1 MRKMIY
7 LTLKRGFDILC
18 AILGLLLSSP
28 FWLAG
33 IIGILVTMPGPIF
46 FVQERVGKNGA
57 DFKVYKLRTM
67 KVNKELEKNRDMSH
81 DDERKTSWGNF
92 LRRCKIDELPQLIN
106 VLKGDMSIVGPR
118 PTVRE
123 HVVLYDEKERHR
135 LDVRPGMTG
144 LAQVNGNAALVW
156 EDRISYDLMY
166 VEKMSVSLDMK
177 IILKT
182 VMIVLLGEGKFC
194 RPLSDIKPEDSKY
207 YW

>member
-1 MRKMIY
+1 MVRKVN
-7 LTLKRGFDILC
+7 LCLKRIFDICFALL
-18 AILGLLLSSP
+18 ALILTSP
-28 FWLAG
+28 FW
-33 IIGILVTMPGPIF
+33 IIGMFGILVTMPGPVF
-46 FVQERVGKNGA
+46 FTQERVGSNA
-57 DFKVYKLRTM
+57 IDFKILKLRTM
-67 KVNKELEKNRDMSH
+67 MVNKELEKNRDMSH
-81 DDERKTSWGNF
+81 DDERKTAWGNL

-123 HVVLYDEKERHR
+123 HVVLYDEREKHR

-144 LAQVNGNAALVW
+144 LAQINGNAALVW

-166 VEKMSVSLDMK
+166 VEKLSILLDLK

-182 VMIVLLGEGKFC
+182 VMIVIFGEENFYH
-194 RPLSDIKPEDSKY
+194 PLSDIKQEDSKY